1 MVTLTKKQV
10 YRRFFLPPI
19 LFWVL
24 NSLNIWFEEFINCFK
39 IILSK
44 FNTANREVSLLGN
57 FS

>member
-10 YRRFFLPPI
+10 YRSFVPTI

-24 NSLNIWFEEFINCFK
+24 NSLNIWFEEFINYFK
-39 IILSK
+39 IILTK